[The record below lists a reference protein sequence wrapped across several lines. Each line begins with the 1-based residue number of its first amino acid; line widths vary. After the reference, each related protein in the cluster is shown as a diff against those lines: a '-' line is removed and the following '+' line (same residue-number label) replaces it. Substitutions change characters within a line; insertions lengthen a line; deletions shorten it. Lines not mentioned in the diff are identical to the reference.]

1 MAWNLKGS
9 YVETCSCDLI
19 CPCNASLAHGAT
31 NDYCRVTLA
40 FNIKEGEIE
49 GTDVAGLKVVAVA
62 DTPKV
67 MTDGNWSIGIFI
79 DESATDE
86 QEDKLTKV
94 FGGQLGRPDGSSRST
109 DRRDAWRRARSVR
122 HHRRRAASY
131 GQSRRC
137 DRLRDRGHRPV
148 WYRDGRAGPV
158 PGNVPSSR
166 FEPHNRRGHALE
178 HRRVRHH
185 LLGQDGAVDV
195 RVLLARVS

>member
-94 FGGQLGRPDGSSRST
+94 FGGQLGGPMEAVVPLIGEMRG
-109 DRRDAWRRARSVR
+109 VE
-122 HHRRRAASY
+122 RAAIDITDEGLRHTVKVGDAIDFEIEDIVPFGVETGEPIRFS
-131 GQSRRC
+131 GMFHPVGSDLTMAEAKRSRINAFGIQYEGKTG
-137 DRLRDRGHRPV
+137 LSTSEFS
-148 WYRDGRAGPV
+148 WA
-158 PGNVPSSR
+158 
-166 FEPHNRRGHALE
+166 A
-178 HRRVRHH
+178 
-185 LLGQDGAVDV
+185 
-195 RVLLARVS
+195 